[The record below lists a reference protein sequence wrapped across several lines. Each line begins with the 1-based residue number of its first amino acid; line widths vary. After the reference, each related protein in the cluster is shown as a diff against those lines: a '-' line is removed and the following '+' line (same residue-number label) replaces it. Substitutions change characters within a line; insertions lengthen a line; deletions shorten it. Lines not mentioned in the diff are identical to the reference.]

1 MYLYL
6 TRRLP
11 FKWSSLL
18 QGSHMY
24 FPIANQSTKLL
35 INLPSPHWTPVD
47 IVFVYIH
54 HLSPTQQLIPYVEDD
69 SSKHDERLASQARPA
84 TEERR
89 EILEVNK
96 VSCPLG
102 LSRYKC
108 TVRWALESTALYI
121 KSNPNSDSR
130 RREAKKCMTK
140 YSVKTSYILYTI
152 LPVLLKY

>member
-1 MYLYL
+1 MEPQTRDNKCIFQAKVPNYYQFNIPL
-6 TRRLP
+6 TEHR
-11 FKWSSLL
+11 WSL
-18 QGSHMY
+18 
-24 FPIANQSTKLL
+24 FIL
-35 INLPSPHWTPVD
+35 IYPP
-47 IVFVYIH
+47 
-54 HLSPTQQLIPYVEDD
+54 PTQQLIPYVEDD
-69 SSKHDERLASQARPA
+69 GSSRHNERSASQARPA

>member
-1 MYLYL
+1 
-6 TRRLP
+6 
-11 FKWSSLL
+11 
-18 QGSHMY
+18 
-24 FPIANQSTKLL
+24 
-35 INLPSPHWTPVD
+35 VV

-102 LSRYKC
+102 IYRYKC

-121 KSNPNSDSR
+121 KSNPNRDSR
-130 RREAKKCMTK
+130 RREAKREREQMLQREKKIYDKIYCEDC
-140 YSVKTSYILYTI
+140 
-152 LPVLLKY
+152 